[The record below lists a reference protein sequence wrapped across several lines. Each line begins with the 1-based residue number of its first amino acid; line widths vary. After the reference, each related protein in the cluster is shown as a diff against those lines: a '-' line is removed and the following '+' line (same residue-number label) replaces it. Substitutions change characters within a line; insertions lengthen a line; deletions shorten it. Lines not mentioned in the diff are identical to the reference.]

1 MGKYVAFTSE
11 FGLDLIAEVGGKG
24 ANLGELTR
32 AGFRTP
38 PAFSVKIQGFDSFLE
53 ANNLNDPISEIALS
67 IDYKQMSDVEQKTA
81 QIRKMISSA
90 VLPEDI
96 AAEIRDAYMQLQDG
110 GDPPLV
116 AVRSS
121 VGTRDLSQSS
131 FPGQMD
137 TYHNIIN
144 AEEVLARVKECWAS
158 MWTSR
163 AACTIHAKGIDYRMI
178 IIAPLVQLMVPS
190 ETAGVAF
197 TVNPLTGNKEEL
209 LIDAGYGLGEAVVSG
224 KITPDHYVIGK
235 EKREIKAVTSGYKKF
250 KIELDGKK
258 GHGNCRIELSEEEA
272 VKECLA
278 PEQIKEIAGLGIE
291 VEKHYRCP
299 QDVEWAYAGGKLYI
313 LQARRIT
320 GLDDLEEMST
330 VQVPEKPE
338 NVWSRKFGDEYLA
351 EYQLPLCYAMLTKW
365 IIEDYLKEWI
375 LIVGR
380 RDLADLEPLRN
391 YNGYVYFS
399 GLFAVKT
406 LSAFPK
412 TARESEV
419 ISWYPSSWNERIMSE
434 PFRPGKLPEMIIGP
448 YLRDF
453 KRSPIT
459 KNEDALMQHCVNI
472 ERSILPLLNQ
482 DYISLSKKE
491 WKRQFDEANEFGK
504 EHFRIIRWGMAQHS
518 PLLHSLTEKYLKR
531 WADDDGELYQGIIS
545 GIPGT
550 KTAEIN
556 RAIWRMGLS
565 ARKDD
570 LIRKLL
576 LAPEHLSYEETRNKS
591 AESVF
596 WQEFDLFINQHG
608 HRAATRDISQPRWK
622 ETPDVILGF
631 VRAQLHTKE
640 APADPEIKTNESRRI
655 RKNMEQE
662 AIGRTGGGLS
672 GFLFGFMRRIV
683 LEKLFKLTRRYTR
696 YRENQRYHLDYI
708 LTHIRGLLC
717 EQGRRFTEKR
727 IIKEISDIF
736 FLEAEEFWHLFD
748 NPVLSDEI
756 ALKIET
762 RRKHYI
768 DWKDR
773 LPATYLYDDIETE
786 GDDADEELSGD
797 VIKGIGASSGNK
809 SGAARI
815 IDNLSHLD
823 HIQPGEILITANID
837 PGWTNVFPLLGGLI
851 TETGGLLAHG
861 ALLARE
867 YGIPAVMG
875 VPHAMQKFQ
884 NGDMLE
890 LDGKAGTIR
899 RMKLSHSEHNA

>member
-1 MGKYVAFTSE
+1 M
-11 FGLDLIAEVGGKG
+11 
-24 ANLGELTR
+24 
-32 AGFRTP
+32 
-38 PAFSVKIQGFDSFLE
+38 
-53 ANNLNDPISEIALS
+53 
-67 IDYKQMSDVEQKTA
+67 
-81 QIRKMISSA
+81 
-90 VLPEDI
+90 PE
-96 AAEIRDAYMQLQDG
+96 
-110 GDPPLV
+110 
-116 AVRSS
+116 
-121 VGTRDLSQSS
+121 
-131 FPGQMD
+131 
-137 TYHNIIN
+137 N
-144 AEEVLARVKECWAS
+144 
-158 MWTSR
+158 
-163 AACTIHAKGIDYRMI
+163 
-178 IIAPLVQLMVPS
+178 
-190 ETAGVAF
+190 
-197 TVNPLTGNKEEL
+197 
-209 LIDAGYGLGEAVVSG
+209 
-224 KITPDHYVIGK
+224 
-235 EKREIKAVTSGYKKF
+235 
-250 KIELDGKK
+250 
-258 GHGNCRIELSEEEA
+258 
-272 VKECLA
+272 
-278 PEQIKEIAGLGIE
+278 
-291 VEKHYRCP
+291 
-299 QDVEWAYAGGKLYI
+299 
-313 LQARRIT
+313 
-320 GLDDLEEMST
+320 
-330 VQVPEKPE
+330 PE

-419 ISWYPSSWNERIMSE
+419 LGWYPPSWNERIASE
-434 PFRPGKLPEMIIGP
+434 PFRPWKLPEMIIGP

-453 KRSPIT
+453 RRSPIT
-459 KNEDALMQHCVNI
+459 KNEDALMQHCTNI
-472 ERSILPLLNQ
+472 EHLILPLLNQ
-482 DYISLSKKE
+482 DYTSLSKKE

-556 RAIWRMGLS
+556 RAIWSMGLC

-576 LAPEHLSYEETRNKS
+576 LSSKNISYEEARNKS
-591 AESVF
+591 TESVF
-596 WQEFDLFINQHG
+596 WQEFDLFVKQHG

-631 VRAQLHTKE
+631 VRAQLHTKAE
-640 APADPEIKTNESRRI
+640 ATDPEIKTNESRRI

-662 AIGRTGGGLS
+662 ALKRAGRG
-672 GFLFGFMRRIV
+672 LFGFMRCMV
-683 LEKLFKLTRRYTR
+683 LEKLFKITRRCTR

-708 LTHIRGLLC
+708 LTQIRGLLC
-717 EQGRRFTEKR
+717 EQGRRFTEKK

-736 FLEAEEFWHLFD
+736 FLEAEEFWQLFD

-762 RRKHYI
+762 RREHYM

-797 VIKGIGASSGNK
+797 IIKGIGASKGNV

-815 IDNLSHLD
+815 VDDLSNLD
-823 HIQPGEILITANID
+823 HIQPGEILITGNID

-875 VPHAMQKFQ
+875 VPNAMRHFQ

-899 RMKLSHSEHNA
+899 CMSLSHSEDNV